1 LSIRASSAAESN
13 PSRTSER
20 HLLVVDDDIHVLEV
34 ISELFG
40 THGYRLT
47 EAQSAAEA
55 IAHLRET
62 RFDAIVTDL
71 NLKGGSGLDVLRAA
85 RRTDADAVVVLV
97 TGFASVQTAIGA
109 LREGAYDYL
118 TKPFDLYELS
128 QVVDRGLE
136 GRRLAL
142 ENRALVADLTAANEQ
157 LREHEEVLRRKVRD
171 ATDRLRTLYHV
182 GREVTANLDMV
193 ATLDLIVGCATRFS
207 GATFGHLF
215 LMDDESGDL
224 RCETTYGLAELRET
238 VEGREISAGVLFHPV
253 RERVAL
259 RLGPDEIGVVGEDP
273 FLVLTGAQSALL
285 VPLVLKETVIGVL
298 SVADRRAGP
307 FTHEDEELLT
317 LFALQ
322 AANAI
327 SNARIHHKLKEIE
340 VLKSD
345 FVAMVSHELRTPLT
359 AIKGTLDILSRDG
372 GLEFD
377 ESDQELLGICD
388 ANARRLLSIVNDIL
402 DFSRLEASQMRM
414 TYEELDPGTA
424 IAASVKSME
433 GLALEAGIELVL
445 EIPDEIPRIRADE
458 VRLVQV
464 ITNLVSNAIK
474 FSSSGSAVTVSA
486 SPRDGGILVAVQDT
500 GCGIKKSDLA
510 RLFSKFTQLDAG
522 VHRRTGGTGLGL
534 AICRAIVEAHGG
546 QIWVTSEENVGST
559 FSFTLP
565 REPGAFHPGA
575 DRISRL
581 L

>member
-1 LSIRASSAAESN
+1 MSASSRAE
-13 PSRTSER
+13 PARVPER
-20 HLLVVDDDIHVLEV
+20 HLLVVDDDLHVLEV

-47 EAQSAAEA
+47 EAQSASEA
-55 IAHLRET
+55 IAHLRAE

-85 RRTDADAVVVLV
+85 RRVDGDAVVVLV

-136 GRRLAL
+136 ARRLAL
-142 ENRALVADLTAANEQ
+142 ENRALVADLTAANDR

-182 GREVTANLDMV
+182 GREVTANLDMT

-207 GATFGHLF
+207 GATFGHVF
-215 LMDDESGDL
+215 LLDDESGDL
-224 RCETTYGLAELRET
+224 RCETTHGLGDLRGS
-238 VEGREISAGVLFHPV
+238 VEGREVTTGLLFQAV

-259 RLGPDEIGVVGEDP
+259 RLGPDEVGEAGEDP
-273 FLVLTGAQSALL
+273 FLALTGAQSALL
-285 VPLVLKETVIGVL
+285 VPLVLKEEVIGVL
-298 SVADRRAGP
+298 TVADRRAGP

-327 SNARIHHKLKEIE
+327 SNARVHQKLKEIE

-359 AIKGTLDILSRDG
+359 AIKGTLDILSRDSA
-372 GLEFD
+372 LDFD
-377 ESDQELLGICD
+377 DSHRELLGICD
-388 ANARRLLSIVNDIL
+388 ANSRRLLSIVNDIL
-402 DFSRLEASQMRM
+402 DFSRLEASRMQMHV
-414 TYEELDPGTA
+414 EELDPGEVILSA
-424 IAASVKSME
+424 VKSME
-433 GLALEAGIELVL
+433 GLAAEAKVTVIR
-445 EIPDEIPRIRADE
+445 EIAPDLPRVRADE

-464 ITNLVSNAIK
+464 VTNLLSNAVK
-474 FSSSGSAVTVSA
+474 FSEPEASVLVSA
-486 SPRDGGILVAVQDT
+486 TARDDGILVAVQDT
-500 GCGIKKSDLA
+500 GCGIKKADLA
-510 RLFSKFTQLDAG
+510 RLFAKFTQLDGG

-534 AICRAIVEAHGG
+534 VISRAIVEAHGG
-546 QIWVTSEENVGST
+546 RIWVTSEEGEGST
-559 FSFTLP
+559 FSFTIP
-565 REPGAFHPGA
+565 REPGTLRESP
-575 DRISRL
+575 DRFARL